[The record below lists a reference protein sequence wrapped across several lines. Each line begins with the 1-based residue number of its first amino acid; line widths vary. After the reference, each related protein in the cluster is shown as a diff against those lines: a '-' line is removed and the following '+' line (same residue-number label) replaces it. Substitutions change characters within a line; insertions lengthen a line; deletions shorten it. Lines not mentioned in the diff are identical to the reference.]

1 VYNVQDMFLSNRGF
15 TLIEL
20 LVVIAI
26 IGILASVIMGDLN
39 TARLS
44 ASDASIKQNL
54 NGIRAQAEIVYPSM
68 NNTYAP
74 TLGDEVADS
83 DCVAFV
89 SGTPRAILADITI
102 KNAIINMGQ
111 YSSEVLCI
119 VKQESYVISSA
130 LKKGGY
136 WCLDNSGNARNT
148 DSSGA
153 LYTSLVGADG
163 TVADL
168 TASACR

>member
-1 VYNVQDMFLSNRGF
+1 MYLTNRGF

-26 IGILASVIMGDLN
+26 IGILASVIMSDMN
-39 TARLS
+39 SARLS
-44 ASDASIKQNL
+44 AADAAIKQDL

-68 NNTYAP
+68 NNTYASTP
-74 TLGDEVADS
+74 SDEVADS

-89 SGTPRAILADITI
+89 SGTPRAILADPTI
-102 KNAIINMGQ
+102 KSAIINMGQ

-148 DSSGA
+148 DASGA
-153 LYTSLVGADG
+153 LYTSLTGANG